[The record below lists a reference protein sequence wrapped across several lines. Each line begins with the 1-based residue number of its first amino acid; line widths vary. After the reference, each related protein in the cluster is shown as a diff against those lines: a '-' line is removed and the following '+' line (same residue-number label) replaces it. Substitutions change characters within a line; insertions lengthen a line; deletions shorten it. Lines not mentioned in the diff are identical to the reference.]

1 MAPPGE
7 FAQTGSVE
15 ESVVYEDTPLGNYL
29 EWVENEGGGAA
40 VLEANALAPD
50 AWETGQPDQRRRWAQ
65 GLWDSFKSLRLP
77 RRIFPS
83 FESCNAVF
91 ETIYKEEVYEFLLLQ
106 HHSVDGRLASSSNS
120 RAMMPSSLSAEFGAL
135 LGLWVL
141 GGASAWAGAALLRTQ
156 RGGAHL
162 AGAALL
168 VMLSVPIMWTA
179 RYHWARTRLGLLH
192 RSSLSTLRSFLLCSH
207 ELDKILRKAIR
218 YVQEVELVSRG
229 YRLWV
234 TSGNSAPALSPI
246 TRIEQSS
253 NSKRCVAL
261 RNMIRHVIDD
271 ILSRSRSSQAT
282 LASLS
287 GSTDRAL
294 SPTPSVPTSVTD
306 DSDSLSLC
314 SLKDNWQLM
323 RLQRVELLN
332 AVLVVAPFDQIP
344 DVGYC
349 GQRWTKINGLLDRV
363 TETLRASCLRI
374 SQCIETELR
383 IRSDETAAD
392 AEDTHAVGAVVSR
405 QRQRQRKYLASA
417 ISLDHRLKEIRT
429 KLLICTQDIE
439 GLDDEMQLNP
449 ISQLFDTIGRDLENV
464 SCNWKEA
471 QYNLQHLI
479 ADTDSNNDDDM
490 QMLTDVKT
498 GKAALDEQ
506 TYKERIAVHDSIPDE
521 VLQQEG
527 PEELYEDTAE
537 DISDIAPASTK
548 LTREQRIRLQQ
559 ATRQVKHLVKAQRL
573 AKDEMMSELK
583 HVLIQRKP
591 HVQTS

>member
-1 MAPPGE
+1 M
-7 FAQTGSVE
+7 AQTGSVE
-15 ESVVYEDTPLGNYL
+15 ESIVYEDTPLGNYL

-40 VLEANALAPD
+40 VLEANSPAD
-50 AWETGQPDQRRRWAQ
+50 AWETGQPAQTRRWAQ
-65 GLWDSFKSLRLP
+65 ELWVSFKSLHLP
-77 RRIFPS
+77 RRLFPS
-83 FESCNAVF
+83 LESRNAVF
-91 ETIYKEEVYEFLLLQ
+91 ETLYKEEVYEFLLLQ

-120 RAMMPSSLSAEFGAL
+120 RAMMPNSISAEFGAL

-141 GGASAWAGAALLRTQ
+141 GGASAWAGAAILARQ

-168 VMLSVPIMWTA
+168 VMLSVPLVWAT
-179 RYHWARTRLGLLH
+179 RSQWARTRLGLLH
-192 RSSLSTLRSFLLCSH
+192 RSCLSTLRSFLQSSH

-229 YRLWV
+229 YRL
-234 TSGNSAPALSPI
+234 APALSPI

-253 NSKRCVAL
+253 KSKRCIAL
-261 RNMIRHVIDD
+261 RTMIRHVIDD
-271 ILSRSRSSQAT
+271 ILSRSRSSQAS
-282 LASLS
+282 LALLS
-287 GSTDRAL
+287 GSADHAS
-294 SPTPSVPTSVTD
+294 SPTPSVPTFVTD

-314 SLKDNWQLM
+314 SLKYNWQLM

-332 AVLVVAPFDQIP
+332 AVLVVAPFDQVP

-349 GQRWTKINGLLDRV
+349 GQRWTKINGHLDRV

-383 IRSDETAAD
+383 IRSDEIAAD
-392 AEDTHAVGAVVSR
+392 AEDTHAVGAVVNR
-405 QRQRQRKYLASA
+405 QRHRQRKYLASA
-417 ISLDHRLKEIRT
+417 ISLDQRLKEIRT

-439 GLDDEMQLNP
+439 NMDDELQLDP
-449 ISQLFDTIGRDLENV
+449 IAQLFDSIGRDLENA

-471 QYNLQHLI
+471 QYNLQHLF
-479 ADTDSNNDDDM
+479 ADSGSNNDDDM
-490 QMLTDVKT
+490 QMATDLKT
-498 GKAALDEQ
+498 GRAAWDEQ
-506 TYKERIAVHDSIPDE
+506 IYKERIAVHDSIPDE
-521 VLQQEG
+521 NLQQEG

-537 DISDIAPASTK
+537 DISDIAPASNK
-548 LTREQRIRLQQ
+548 LTREQRIQLQQ
-559 ATRQVKHLVKAQRL
+559 AKRQVKNHVKVQRI

-583 HVLIQRKP
+583 NVLTQRKP